1 MSFSQRIITEVNQS
15 KASGHFTLSLQTCNQ
30 EIAFYDFSEIMLT
43 SAKIQVQR
51 LCEINSH
58 QISTRNLIMYK
69 CLLTFVPNLAGV
81 FIEEVFSSSTTTA
94 SEIPSTTWG
103 STCRSKS
110 FEKCQKNFIGSLNVL
125 YCDIC
130 KFKIYCFLFLL
141 YWNVTN

>member
-94 SEIPSTTWG
+94 SEIPSTT
-103 STCRSKS
+103 
-110 FEKCQKNFIGSLNVL
+110 
-125 YCDIC
+125 
-130 KFKIYCFLFLL
+130 
-141 YWNVTN
+141 

>member
-69 CLLTFVPNLAGV
+69 CLLTFAPNLAGV

-94 SEIPSTTWG
+94 SEIPSTT
-103 STCRSKS
+103 
-110 FEKCQKNFIGSLNVL
+110 
-125 YCDIC
+125 
-130 KFKIYCFLFLL
+130 
-141 YWNVTN
+141 